1 MLQLEVQKQ
10 VYRSM
15 CFVAKVIDVVERGR
29 TSNYESRKGEQ
40 EEEEQLHVEDCVLL
54 TAEVKLIVDLC
65 NEGQGSSLESD
76 CGGDEREGS
85 ESDI

>member
-1 MLQLEVQKQ
+1 
-10 VYRSM
+10 M
-15 CFVAKVIDVVERGR
+15 CFVAKEIDVVERRR

-40 EEEEQLHVEDCVLL
+40 EEEEQSHVEDCVLL
-54 TAEVKLIVDLC
+54 IADVKLIVELC
-65 NEGQGSSLESD
+65 DEGRGSSLESG

>member
-1 MLQLEVQKQ
+1 L
-10 VYRSM
+10 
-15 CFVAKVIDVVERGR
+15 
-29 TSNYESRKGEQ
+29 KGGGQ
-40 EEEEQLHVEDCVLL
+40 ATTRAARVSKREEEQLHVEDCVLL
-54 TAEVKLIVDLC
+54 IAEVKLIVDLC